1 MANIKNM
8 QMWNSICADARISIS
23 KTLFGLRTTATFS
36 PTNSVIDAN
45 TFEYSPADG
54 ERLKRILDTP
64 RELMEQREQSR
75 AGSDSA
81 ESRQK
86 SSNAQKLS
94 AAIGDFRPKATVN
107 GNYMAEVC
115 ASRDGAFLAVQLHQF
130 TRMSYEPV
138 TDVLLFEGD
147 DARMM
152 KQLF

>member
-45 TFEYSPADG
+45 TYEYTTADG
-54 ERLKRILDTP
+54 EHLKRLLDTP
-64 RELMEQREQSR
+64 RE
-75 AGSDSA
+75 
-81 ESRQK
+81 
-86 SSNAQKLS
+86 KLA
-94 AAIGDFRPKATVN
+94 AAIDNFHSKTTVN
-107 GNYMAEVC
+107 GNFMAEVC
-115 ASRDGAFLAVQLHQF
+115 ASRDGAFLAVQLFQF
-130 TRMSYEPV
+130 SRLSYERV

-147 DARMM
+147 EARMM

>member
-1 MANIKNM
+1 M
-8 QMWNSICADARISIS
+8 
-23 KTLFGLRTTATFS
+23 FGLRTNATFS

-54 ERLKRILDTP
+54 ERLKRLLDTP
-64 RELMEQREQSR
+64 RE
-75 AGSDSA
+75 
-81 ESRQK
+81 
-86 SSNAQKLS
+86 KLS

>member
-8 QMWNSICADARISIS
+8 QMWKDVCADARISIS
-23 KTLFGLRTTATFS
+23 RSMFGLRTTATFS

-54 ERLKRILDTP
+54 ERLKRLLDTP
-64 RELMEQREQSR
+64 REKL
-75 AGSDSA
+75 A
-81 ESRQK
+81 E
-86 SSNAQKLS
+86 
-94 AAIGDFRPKATVN
+94 AIGNFRPKATVN

-130 TRMSYEPV
+130 IRMSYEPV
-138 TDVLLFEGD
+138 TDVLVFEGY
-147 DARMM
+147 DARTI

>member
-23 KTLFGLRTTATFS
+23 KSLFGLRTTATFS
-36 PTNSVIDAN
+36 PTNSVIDSN

-54 ERLKRILDTP
+54 ERLKRLLDTP
-64 RELMEQREQSR
+64 RE
-75 AGSDSA
+75 
-81 ESRQK
+81 
-86 SSNAQKLS
+86 KLA

>member
-8 QMWNSICADARISIS
+8 QMWNSICADARISIC

-54 ERLKRILDTP
+54 ERLKRLLETP
-64 RELMEQREQSR
+64 RE
-75 AGSDSA
+75 
-81 ESRQK
+81 K
-86 SSNAQKLS
+86 
-94 AAIGDFRPKATVN
+94 
-107 GNYMAEVC
+107 
-115 ASRDGAFLAVQLHQF
+115 AVQLHQF

>member
-23 KTLFGLRTTATFS
+23 KSMFGLRATATFS

-54 ERLKRILDTP
+54 ERLKRLLDTP
-64 RELMEQREQSR
+64 RE
-75 AGSDSA
+75 
-81 ESRQK
+81 
-86 SSNAQKLS
+86 KLA

-107 GNYMAEVC
+107 GNYMTEVC

-130 TRMSYEPV
+130 IRMSYEPV
-138 TDVLLFEGD
+138 TDVLVFEGD
-147 DARMM
+147 DARVV
-152 KQLF
+152 KQMF